1 MMEYFLAFTGG
12 ALWFIFYLISE
23 NNKQKHQIKRLN
35 NPPPKEDKIKKAQRE
50 RLIKQLMPLV
60 NNNREEAERLA
71 DTPRDET
78 ITINKRG

>member
-1 MMEYFLAFTGG
+1 MEYFIAFTGG
-12 ALWFIFYLISE
+12 ALWFIIYLIRE
-23 NNKQKHQIKRLN
+23 NNKQRQQIKRLN
-35 NPPPKEDKIKKAQRE
+35 NPPPKEDKIKQAQRE

-60 NNNREEAERLA
+60 NNNREEAEKLA

>member
-1 MMEYFLAFTGG
+1 MVHFIAFTGG
-12 ALWFIFYLISE
+12 ALWFIIYLIKE
-23 NNKQKHQIKRLN
+23 NNKQKQEIKRLN
-35 NPPPKEDKIKKAQRE
+35 NPPPKEDKIKQAQRE

-78 ITINKRG
+78 LTINKRD